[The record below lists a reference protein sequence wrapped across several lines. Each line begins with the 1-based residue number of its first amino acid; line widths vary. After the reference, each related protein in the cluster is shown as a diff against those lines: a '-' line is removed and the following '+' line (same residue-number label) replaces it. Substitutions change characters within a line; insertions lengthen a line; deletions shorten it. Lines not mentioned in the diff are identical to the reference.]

1 MGELILKLLNC
12 KIGCFYGYF
21 FFIAIPFLMLICWV
35 EYKDAEDKRNYK
47 EELLGRFPNQEIYLN
62 LTSEEKY
69 MLESL
74 AYREDLSI
82 DKFLRQAIKEWSDV
96 YEL

>member
-1 MGELILKLLNC
+1 MGAIISKIAAIL
-12 KIGCFYGYF
+12 
-21 FFIAIPFLMLICWV
+21 FLMLISYV
-35 EYKDAEDKRNYK
+35 EYKDYKDKKDYK
-47 EELLGRFPNQEIYLN
+47 EELLGRFPNQEIYIT

-74 AYREDLSI
+74 ANREDLSI
-82 DKFLRQAIKEWSDV
+82 DKFLRQTIKEWSNI